1 MSKKKFK
8 SGETVIWDGPNTF
21 NSYDWWDGLSE
32 NDRIKYYG
40 DFL

>member
-8 SGETVIWDGPNTF
+8 SGETVIWDGPKTF
-21 NSYDWWDGLSE
+21 NYYYWDDLSE